1 MCVCGVCVR
10 VVCACVCGLHV
21 MCVHNMGEV
30 HVRRCVC
37 VCGRGGGGGG
47 GGG

>member
-1 MCVCGVCVR
+1 MCARVSCVCVCVY
-10 VVCACVCGLHV
+10 VCSLHV

-37 VCGRGGGGGG
+37 VVCVGGGGGG
-47 GGG
+47 